1 MGIMMLHRT
10 LAVGAALALAV
21 AACTSDEPTP
31 SSGEPLGTEPAPTE
45 SAPRTTPTVAP
56 EPSTTPATSVVVP
69 TTVAPEPSTTPE
81 TTVVPPTEVWSV
93 TQVDAELPN
102 ADDFSHELDVMVLPD
117 GRPRVIYGSGT
128 SLRMATCID
137 LACTEVEV
145 VEVLDTAPTVRR
157 WSAAVRGDGSPV
169 IVANQLMVW
178 CEDPECGSVTTSV
191 LPERYDRP
199 WLVTSPDG
207 RVGVFM
213 LVATE
218 VWAGSGPPGDHVV
231 AFTYCDDP
239 GCLDDPDGLTE
250 LRFVSADE
258 FSWRGRAV
266 GGFDSE
272 GLPVALHW
280 ARPRSADPSALAV
293 VACED
298 TDCVTVGEPQTV
310 AEGSSFSLRSPM
322 AVPGGG
328 LVLLYQT
335 FVGGPDVEWQG
346 VTTSVTVCEHTT
358 CSEVG
363 ATVELHP
370 VEAGEDGTPF
380 SGALGPDGLVRLVW
394 TTVEG
399 FELTTCD
406 DAACT
411 AFDTSDLVPQR
422 AYQIG
427 LVVAGD
433 GATVVATADSRTP
446 DEPNIVPGVWLLR
459 CADRQCVPPE
469 PAS

>member
-1 MGIMMLHRT
+1 MMSRRT
-10 LAVGAALALAV
+10 LAIGTVLVLAV
-21 AACTSDEPTP
+21 AACSSDEATPISGDPSGTEPVPTGSPPPTP
-31 SSGEPLGTEPAPTE
+31 S
-45 SAPRTTPTVAP
+45 TVAP
-56 EPSTTPATSVVVP
+56 EPSTIPETPVTEP
-69 TTVAPEPSTTPE
+69 TIDAPEPTSVPE
-81 TTVVPPTEVWSV
+81 PPVVPPTEVWSV

-102 ADDFSHELDVMVLPD
+102 ADAFYEELNVMVLPD

-128 SLRMATCID
+128 SLRMATCVD

-145 VEVLDTAPTVRR
+145 VEVLDTAPALAFAG
-157 WSAAVRGDGSPV
+157 SAAMRGDGSPV
-169 IVANQLMVW
+169 IVANQLVVW

-191 LPERYDRP
+191 LPDRRYLNP
-199 WLVTSPDG
+199 YLVTSPDG
-207 RVGVFM
+207 RVGVFD
-213 LVATE
+213 VVSTE
-218 VWAGSGPPGDHVV
+218 PTVLGPPGDRFV

-258 FSWRGRAV
+258 FSWFGRAV

-280 ARPRSADPSALAV
+280 ATPRSDDPAALAV
-293 VACED
+293 VACGD
-298 TDCVTVGEPQTV
+298 TDCVTVSAPQII
-310 AEGSSFSLRSPM
+310 AEATGFSLRTPM

-328 LVLLYQT
+328 LALLYQRYD
-335 FVGGPDVEWQG
+335 GGPDVEWQG
-346 VTTSVTVCEHTT
+346 VTTSFIACADTT
-358 CSEVG
+358 CADRSATAELRRSEVG
-363 ATVELHP
+363 
-370 VEAGEDGTPF
+370 GGDGTPF

-411 AFDTSDLVPQR
+411 AFDTSDLVPHR

-433 GATVVATADSRTP
+433 GATVVATADSRPP
-446 DEPNIVPGVWLLR
+446 DEPHIVPGVWLLR
-459 CADRQCVPPE
+459 CDDRQCVPPE

>member
-1 MGIMMLHRT
+1 M
-10 LAVGAALALAV
+10 
-21 AACTSDEPTP
+21 
-31 SSGEPLGTEPAPTE
+31 
-45 SAPRTTPTVAP
+45 
-56 EPSTTPATSVVVP
+56 
-69 TTVAPEPSTTPE
+69 
-81 TTVVPPTEVWSV
+81 
-93 TQVDAELPN
+93 
-102 ADDFSHELDVMVLPD
+102 
-117 GRPRVIYGSGT
+117 
-128 SLRMATCID
+128 
-137 LACTEVEV
+137 
-145 VEVLDTAPTVRR
+145 
-157 WSAAVRGDGSPV
+157 
-169 IVANQLMVW
+169 
-178 CEDPECGSVTTSV
+178 
-191 LPERYDRP
+191 
-199 WLVTSPDG
+199 TSPDG
-207 RVGVFM
+207 RVGVFD
-213 LVATE
+213 VVSTE
-218 VWAGSGPPGDHVV
+218 PTGIGPPGDRFV

-258 FSWRGRAV
+258 FSCFGRAV

-280 ARPRSADPSALAV
+280 ATPRSDDPSALAV

-298 TDCVTVGEPQTV
+298 TDCVTVGEPRTV

-346 VTTSVTVCEHTT
+346 VTTSITVCEHTT

-363 ATVELHP
+363 ATVELNP
-370 VEAGEDGTPF
+370 VEAGEFGTPF

-411 AFDTSDLVPQR
+411 AFDTSDLVPHR
-422 AYQIG
+422 AHQIG

-433 GATVVATADSRTP
+433 GATVVATADSRPP

-459 CADRQCVPPE
+459 CDDRQCVPPE